1 MGAQQATVE
10 RERPQHPL
18 ITRSRQ
24 LLPVVQ
30 LACGELEPDV
40 RMPLQISHHLWPSPD
55 ERHSQGAIGTVTD
68 KGIKI
73 AMRFVGIS
81 RQAAKRLLG
90 AVRQPKCTAGTRGRS
105 ADLLGLPRPPRV
117 TRAQARELLPASQMS
132 FMDESRRLTN
142 GRLVRELRLELR
154 YPSVREGLR
163 AP

>member
-1 MGAQQATVE
+1 M
-10 RERPQHPL
+10 
-18 ITRSRQ
+18 
-24 LLPVVQ
+24 PV
-30 LACGELEPDV
+30 LARDEDV
-40 RMPLQISHHLWPSPD
+40 YTNHIHADDLARACM
-55 ERHSQGAIGTVTD
+55 
-68 KGIKI
+68 
-73 AMRFVGIS
+73 
-81 RQAAKRLLG
+81 AALD
-90 AVRQPKCTAGTRGRS
+90 RGRAQRVVHVCDATELKMGDYFDLA